1 VPLLQVTALARLA
14 GWSLG
19 PVQACLA
26 RDDVRILALLL
37 PPGLQLPPQPQPQPP
52 QPPQPPPPQPAQVG
66 AGVEGGEVRVDEEGA
81 LLLQLCVRHG
91 AAACALLVCSRLRL
105 CEHPPPRALL
115 ESLLRDALAVD
126 APAQRRVAQA
136 LVLLTPTLT

>member
-1 VPLLQVTALARLA
+1 MAALARLA

-37 PPGLQLPPQPQPQPP
+37 PLGLQLPPQPPPQQPP
-52 QPPQPPPPQPAQVG
+52 QPQPAQPAQPAQPPQVG

-136 LVLLTPTLT
+136 LVLLTLT

>member
-1 VPLLQVTALARLA
+1 MAALARLA

-37 PPGLQLPPQPQPQPP
+37 PPGLQLPPQPQPPAQPP
-52 QPPQPPPPQPAQVG
+52 HVG
-66 AGVEGGEVRVDEEGA
+66 AGVDGGEVRVDEEGA

-105 CEHPPPRALL
+105 CEHAPPRALL

>member
-1 VPLLQVTALARLA
+1 MAALARLA

-37 PPGLQLPPQPQPQPP
+37 PPGLQLPPQPPPQQPP
-52 QPPQPPPPQPAQVG
+52 QPQPAQPAQPPQVG

-105 CEHPPPRALL
+105 CEHAPPRALL

-136 LVLLTPTLT
+136 LVLLNPTLT